1 MELLFSSF
9 KRFTNLNKFLLLTIF
24 LFALASTGLYQEFM
38 PDDTFIHIG
47 YAKNIYEGKGYCFA
61 GNKTYGSTSP
71 LWPPCIAAL
80 TLIHIDLEHAARLLS
95 FLFSVASICL
105 MYYVARL
112 RFSVPASLGASCL
125 LCFNAY
131 FLRWSLTGMETT
143 ASCFFMLL
151 LICFFFKEKRGTTN
165 KFFYLII
172 GLSPLVRPEFY
183 LFISFFFVFLFFT
196 DPIQKY
202 AAKLFITL
210 IPPVIWNIFAFVYFG
225 TIVPT
230 TFSIKAGNTFF
241 STERDTLI
249 RSAKLFLSGN
259 PIEFCVILLASVLLL
274 LHSKLTLRKMAS
286 YIIRSEFVL
295 IILWIVSF
303 YSYYILK
310 NVTILSRYSL
320 VVLPLIIL
328 LTIALFTRACEQY
341 HFSQRTTNF
350 LLAALVATSLL
361 VHGLFTYCI
370 VKPATDSFAYGFQR
384 KYRNIASILSTEDCT
399 NGSVALS
406 DVGIIGVYSG
416 LKIYDFVGLVDKDRF
431 HFSSNRDYFINKKP
445 RYLISRGELNLEE
458 LKDTSVSFQ
467 EIYTTQIEGLG
478 INQRGNI
485 VVRVHKVLWK
495 E

>member
-1 MELLFSSF
+1 LELLFSSF
-9 KRFTNLNKFLLLTIF
+9 KRFTNLNKFLLLIIF
-24 LFALASTGLYQEFM
+24 LFVLVATSLYLEFM

-71 LWPPCIAAL
+71 LWPPCIAVL
-80 TLIHIDLEHAARLLS
+80 TVLHIDLEHAARLLS

-105 MYYVARL
+105 MYHVTHL
-112 RFSVPASLGASCL
+112 RFSVPISLGASCL

-131 FLRWSLTGMETT
+131 FLRWSLTGMEAT
-143 ASCFFMLL
+143 AACFFMLVLIYL
-151 LICFFFKEKRGTTN
+151 LFKEKRGTIDR
-165 KFFYLII
+165 FFYLII
-172 GLSPLVRPEFY
+172 GLSPLIRPEFY
-183 LFISFFFVFLFFT
+183 LFVSFLFMFLFFT
-196 DPIQKY
+196 EPTQKY
-202 AAKLFITL
+202 AAKLFIAF
-210 IPPVIWNIFAFVYFG
+210 IPSVIWNCFAFVYFG

-241 STERDTLI
+241 STEWDTLV

-259 PIEFCVILLASVLLL
+259 LIEFCVIFLAFVLLL
-274 LHSKLTLRKMAS
+274 LHSKQTSRKMAS
-286 YIIRSEFVL
+286 HIIRSEFVL
-295 IILWIVSF
+295 IMLWIVSF

-328 LTIALFTRACEQY
+328 LMIALFTRACEQY
-341 HFSQRTTNF
+341 RLSQRTTNL

-370 VKPATDSFAYGFQR
+370 VKPDADSFTHGFQR
-384 KYRNIASILSTEDCT
+384 EYKHIASILSAEGCT

-445 RYLISRGELNLEE
+445 RYLISRGEISLEE

-467 EIYTTQIEGLG
+467 EIYTTQIAGLG

-485 VVRVHKVLWK
+485 IVRVHKVFWRQ
-495 E
+495 